1 MPLLDVNTI
10 FIDLMYQ
17 AKLVLA
23 PSDVNNDDIVI
34 VDINDKALWII
45 QRPDYLAKLLE
56 TISVKGKAKVIGVD
70 ILFDDL
76 KHPGPPEEMIK
87 IARLDCSEAGKKIHH
102 EMILACVI
110 HSDYIADVI
119 LAVFSKKDKNDKH
132 TFVYPIP
139 SLMEASAGLGYINNP
154 MDNDG
159 IHRKSYLWVD
169 DTDFNK
175 SIYTMPMVIA
185 YFVTGS
191 KPEIDKN
198 NNNVV
203 HFNNSKIHK
212 LEKDSK
218 QFHILPEFLGP
229 NFKFKYVSVKDIRDH
244 VKDEKYLKNI
254 FNNKI
259 VLVGTTSME
268 QQDLKRTPFTRFNQ
282 DNVFDGLMPGVEYH
296 ANTLLSLLNNTL
308 FNYLPLWVNILWAIS
323 FIIVSILLMLRLR
336 LLLAVVSSLMLVLVC
351 FFTALYIFVEKY
363 LILQSLGT
371 TILTLLVAI
380 PVCYTFMYL
389 KEKSDRDIVELH
401 KKQLMGMFD
410 RYVSPDVANL
420 IWANKDQIIMNG
432 ESKVATVVFT
442 DIRDFT
448 SLSECQEPKN
458 ILAML
463 NEYFEEMSKIIYYNN
478 GNLNKFIGDG
488 LMILFGLPITTGE
501 AKLDAYNSVKAAISM
516 IEAVEM
522 LNKRWEGKYK
532 SINIGVG
539 IHTGEVIVGN
549 IGSSKRL
556 EYSAL
561 GDTVNL
567 ASRLEGLNKEY
578 STNIIVSEDTYN
590 LLKDE
595 FKFRYVDSTKVKG
608 RLQEVKIYTIDK
620 PEEKQK

>member
-10 FIDLMYQ
+10 FIDLLYQ
-17 AKLVLA
+17 AKSVLA
-23 PSDVNNDDIVI
+23 PSVANTDDIVI
-34 VDINDKALWII
+34 VDINDKSLWII
-45 QRPDYLAKLLE
+45 QRPAYLAKLIE
-56 TISVKGKAKVIGVD
+56 VISLKGSAKVIGVD

-76 KHPGPPEEMIK
+76 KHPGPPEK
-87 IARLDCSEAGKKIHH
+87 LLKNVPLDCSEKGKMTH
-102 EMILACVI
+102 EEMVLACI
-110 HSDYIADVI
+110 IQSDYIADVI
-119 LAVFSKKDKNDKH
+119 LAVFSKKTDNDKH
-132 TFVYPIP
+132 TFVYPIK

-154 MDNDG
+154 LDKDG

-169 DTDFNK
+169 DIDFNK

-185 YFVTGS
+185 ILETGS
-191 KPEIDKN
+191 KPVVDKN
-198 NNNVV
+198 NNDIV
-203 HFNNSKIHK
+203 HFNNNKIHK
-212 LEKDSK
+212 LEKGSS
-218 QFHILPEFLGP
+218 QFHILPELLGP
-229 NFKFKYVSVKDIRDH
+229 NLKFKYVSVNEIRAH
-244 VKDEKYLKNI
+244 YNDEKYLRKI
-254 FNNKI
+254 FKDKI
-259 VLVGTTSME
+259 VLVGTSSME

-282 DNVFDGLMPGVEYH
+282 TSNFDGLMPGVEYH

-308 FNYLPLWVNILWAIS
+308 FNYLPLWVNILWAIL
-323 FIIVSILLMLRLR
+323 IIIISVFLMLKLR
-336 LLLAVVSSLMLVLVC
+336 LIIAVIINLLLLITC
-351 FFTALYIFVEKY
+351 FFAAFYIFIEKY

-371 TILTLLVAI
+371 TLLTLLVAM

-389 KEKSDRDIVELH
+389 KEKKDRDVVESD
-401 KKQLMGMFD
+401 KKQLMGLFD

-420 IWANKDQIIMNG
+420 IWNNKDQIILTG

-442 DIRDFT
+442 DIRGFT
-448 SLSECQEPKN
+448 TLSESQEPKN

-463 NEYFEEMSKIIYYNN
+463 NEYFEEMSKIIYQNN

-501 AKLDAYNSVKAAISM
+501 SKLDAYNSVKAAISM

-522 LNKRWEGKYK
+522 LNKRWEGKYQ
-532 SINIGVG
+532 SINIGIG

-578 STNIIVSEDTYN
+578 YTNIIISEDTYN

-595 FKFRYVDSTKVKG
+595 FKFRYIDSTKVKG

-620 PEEKQK
+620 SEEKQQ